1 MGAAPCFGLLLLC
14 TCDRRLFLYLGPDMS
29 RLARLPILLC
39 FLAFLISIQGS
50 QIESSVTLLDDDTP
64 DATQNDDPA
73 FLVTDD
79 KSDDTHK
86 QIFTQNQ
93 IDDIVPVPSSLFYP
107 RTVVR
112 TVQAKRHTVLRL

>member
-1 MGAAPCFGLLLLC
+1 MPV
-14 TCDRRLFLYLGPDMS
+14 LGPDMS
-29 RLARLPILLC
+29 RLIRLPILLC
-39 FLAFLISIQGS
+39 FLAFLVSIQGT
-50 QIESSVTLLDDDTP
+50 QISSSVTLLDDDTP
-64 DATQNDDPA
+64 DVTENDDLV

-86 QIFTQNQ
+86 QIFTQTQ
-93 IDDIVPVPSSLFYP
+93 IDGISPIPASLFYP